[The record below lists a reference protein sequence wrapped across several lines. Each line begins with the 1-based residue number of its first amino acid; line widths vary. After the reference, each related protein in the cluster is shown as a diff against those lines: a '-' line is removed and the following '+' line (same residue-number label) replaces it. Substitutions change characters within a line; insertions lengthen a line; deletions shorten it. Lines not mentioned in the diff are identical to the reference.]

1 MQEYWKEASE
11 EMYNFDY
18 LLVGTQKGDTYK
30 LYAYR
35 LIGEQTDGAPVFS
48 ASGIGRLEGVHYVSP
63 IWMGSPAVYAVVDR

>member
-1 MQEYWKEASE
+1 
-11 EMYNFDY
+11 MYNFDY

-48 ASGIGRLEGVHYVSP
+48 ASGYRTLGRRALCIA